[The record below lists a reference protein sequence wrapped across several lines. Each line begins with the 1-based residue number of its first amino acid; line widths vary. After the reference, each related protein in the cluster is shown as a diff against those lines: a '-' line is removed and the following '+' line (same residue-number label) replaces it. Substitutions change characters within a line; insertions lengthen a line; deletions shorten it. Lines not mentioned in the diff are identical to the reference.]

1 MPMLVN
7 GWKWLKGIR
16 MVLSLFVMLCES
28 RMSVKKKSRRK
39 KNDAQPIDD
48 FQININRDKQVN
60 Q

>member
-1 MPMLVN
+1 
-7 GWKWLKGIR
+7 
-16 MVLSLFVMLCES
+16 MVGRNKDGSLPFRNALWIAYVRE
-28 RMSVKKKSRRK
+28 KKSRRK

>member
-1 MPMLVN
+1 MPMFVS
-7 GWKWLKGIR
+7 GWEWLEGIR
-16 MVLSLFVMLCES
+16 MVLSLFLMLCKS
-28 RMSVKKKSRRK
+28 PMSVKKKSRRK